1 MIRQQTR
8 VIRYRC
14 EVCGRVFEKTEPK
27 LLNCL
32 VIHEPGSCCHHGEK
46 EVTGT
51 A

>member
-1 MIRQQTR
+1 MYI
-8 VIRYRC
+8 VPIRYQC